1 MVGQQ
6 FFFVIKEFLD
16 RVKRHGRLTGI
27 TTEEGDSIR
36 DMLGALRPRDTL
48 QREEPVAI
56 GGVQKV
62 VGLGLFNGKQCVK
75 QL

>member
-16 RVKRHGRLTGI
+16 RVESHGRLTSVAA
-27 TTEEGDSIR
+27 EEGDSIR
-36 DMLGALRPRDTL
+36 DMLGALRPRDAL

-56 GGVQKV
+56 GGVQEV
-62 VGLGLFNGKQCVK
+62 VGLGLFDGE
-75 QL
+75 